1 MVDKEKSISFYIK
14 WLFIFVLLMA
24 SIIIAGIYVA
34 KRDEQRMA
42 ERKYEFNIIQSI
54 IENLA
59 VYQDEIESWGYQVSV
74 LTPEEEPEDDA
85 LHHYY
90 VNHCQPVLILSDAD
104 GGRYFFYYGFDQY
117 TTETSYPSMM
127 NLLFGAS
134 EPVEVLKSVK
144 LRLTKNHI
152 YQAPYLEN
160 TSEIGTEPY
169 YDMEVEIYV
178 EGVSP
183 NTSDAVDAYGTGYY
197 RTNYC
202 SNNFVDGMYFTEI
215 DSSTKHIRADYR
227 IKQEYS
233 AEQLLS
239 FYQKGL
245 ELQER
250 LIELYQGTC
259 LLTSP

>member
-1 MVDKEKSISFYIK
+1 
-14 WLFIFVLLMA
+14 VLPNPNWGSTHTTEA
-24 SIIIAGIYVA
+24 S
-34 KRDEQRMA
+34 
-42 ERKYEFNIIQSI
+42 FNIIQSI
-54 IENLA
+54 IKNLA
-59 VYQDEIESWGYQVSV
+59 VYQDEIESWDYQVSV
-74 LTPEEEPEDDA
+74 LTLEEEPKDDA

-127 NLLFGAS
+127 DLLFGAS

-144 LRLTKNHI
+144 LRLTKNRI
-152 YQAPYLEN
+152 YQAPYFEN

-178 EGVSP
+178 EGVSFH
-183 NTSDAVDAYGTGYY
+183 TSDAVDAYGTGYY

-215 DSSTKHIRADYR
+215 DPSTKHIRADYR
-227 IKQEYS
+227 IKQVYS

-239 FYQKGL
+239 FYQQGL
-245 ELQER
+245 DLQER
-250 LIELYQGTC
+250 LIELYYEAEQA
-259 LLTSP
+259 

>member
-1 MVDKEKSISFYIK
+1 MDEKKSKLAYIK
-14 WLFIFVLLMA
+14 WLPVCILLLAFIAVIVWTA
-24 SIIIAGIYVA
+24 W
-34 KRDEQRMA
+34 RDAQQGA
-42 ERKYEFNIIQSI
+42 EWGYELNVIRSI
-54 IENLA
+54 IENLPA
-59 VYQDEIESWGYQVSV
+59 YQDEIKSWGYQVSV
-74 LTPEEEPEDDA
+74 LTLEEEPKDDA

-117 TTETSYPSMM
+117 ATETSYPSMM
-127 NLLFGAS
+127 DLLFGAS

-152 YQAPYLEN
+152 YQAPYFEN

-183 NTSDAVDAYGTGYY
+183 HTSDAVDAYGTGYY

-215 DSSTKHIRADYR
+215 DPSTKHIRADYR

-239 FYQKGL
+239 FYQQGL
-245 ELQER
+245 DLQER
-250 LIELYQGTC
+250 LIKLYQR
-259 LLTSP
+259 LSQK